1 MNDDVEELTLE
12 EAATH
17 LLEECRMVLPGIQAL
32 FGFQLVAVFS
42 NRFDQILTAGEQTM
56 HLAAIACIVV
66 AVALVMAPAALHRLC
81 EPHSVSRRFL
91 VISSRMLMWSMAPL
105 AIGTTIDVYLV
116 SRAIL
121 HSKFAASI
129 IGAAALLAFLL
140 LWVIVPAR
148 VGSPHANRSSSSRG

>member
-1 MNDDVEELTLE
+1 MNDDVKQLSLE

-42 NRFDQILTAGEQTM
+42 NRFDHTLTAAEQTM

-81 EPHSVSRRFL
+81 EPRTVSRRFL
-91 VISSRMLMWSMAPL
+91 TIASRMLMWSMAPL
-105 AIGTTIDVYLV
+105 ALGTAIDVYLV
-116 SRAIL
+116 SRVIV
-121 HSKFAASI
+121 HSRLAASI
-129 IGAAALLAFLL
+129 IGAAALLVFLV

-148 VGSPHANRSSSSRG
+148 VGSRHSNRSASRRS